1 MIDYLDTIPYLL
13 LLGLLMI
20 NMKINSKASNNLCFL
35 IIFIFSAIRYNVGFD
50 FMMYFDILKNDP
62 YYDRFEFFEYLLQR
76 LAAETYIPL
85 FFIINSFITVY
96 FVKWAIENM
105 SANVSISLFAFFC
118 IPLLYTHSF
127 SIIRFWA
134 GVSILFY
141 GSTFLFKKKWIHFA
155 IFYVISI
162 FFHGSMIV
170 GILFVPL
177 ILFDISR
184 IVNIIFLIISFIGGE
199 FVLSHILQGSLMDY
213 KLLGGD
219 RFMRYANLGIT
230 GDAMTKLPYIYLA
243 IDIIFL
249 ILWPRTA
256 KRHNKTSG
264 KTLKDRNSA
273 TCKKYITL
281 YNLGVCILF
290 LLSFDTTLNTRLCRP
305 FLVYI
310 ILLIP
315 LILQRFRRQ
324 NRQLATFAFTLA
336 ASALFLYTI
345 TIYNDTL
352 GKSEYLPYRIIFL
365 ENY

>member
-20 NMKINSKASNNLCFL
+20 NMKINSKASNNLCFF

-50 FMMYFDILKNDP
+50 FMMYLDILKNDP

-96 FVKWAIENM
+96 FVKGAIENL
-105 SANVSISLFAFFC
+105 STNVSISLFAFFC

-155 IFYVISI
+155 IFYVISM

-177 ILFDISR
+177 ILFNISR

-199 FVLSHILQGSLMDY
+199 FVFSQIMQGSLMDY

-219 RFMRYANLGIT
+219 RFMLYANLAIT
-230 GDAMTKLPYIYLA
+230 GDAMTKLPYVYLA

-249 ILWPRTA
+249 ILWPRTT
-256 KRHNKTSG
+256 KRHDKTSC

-281 YNLGVCILF
+281 YNVGVCILF

-315 LILQRFRRQ
+315 LILQRFRLL
-324 NRQLATFAFTLA
+324 NRQLATLAFTLA
-336 ASALFLYTI
+336 ASALFIYTI